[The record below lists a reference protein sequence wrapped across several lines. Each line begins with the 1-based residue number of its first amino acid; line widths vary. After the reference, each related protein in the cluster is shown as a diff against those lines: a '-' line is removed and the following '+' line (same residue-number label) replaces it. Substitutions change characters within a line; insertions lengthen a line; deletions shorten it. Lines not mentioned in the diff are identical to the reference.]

1 MGTYSRK
8 DFLRLSGL
16 ASASLL
22 LPNFLKAAADADVQR
37 KLLAGNTNG
46 RILVVIQLSGGN
58 DGLNTL
64 VPFGDDL
71 YHSNRPGIG
80 LKAND
85 IITIDKH
92 FAFNGVMKGLADL
105 HSAGH
110 LAMLNSVGYPNP
122 NRSHFRSTDIWQ
134 SASGAD
140 ENWSTGWIGR
150 YLDSCCMGQPQKPHL
165 ALEVDEVLSMALKG
179 NINSGIAAGNP
190 KRLFNLSNDKLVRK
204 VSAAYVPHDHGH
216 EHDEHNVEY
225 LHKTLASTIQ
235 SADYLHTHADG
246 FRSKRI
252 YPQHEFGR
260 QMKMIAEL
268 IRAESETVIYY
279 VSLPGFDTHVSQN
292 GQQNRLLK
300 VYSDAMKQFADDL
313 KEGGRWDDTVVLT
326 FSEFGRRVKQNAGK
340 GTDHG
345 TANVLFLAGGS
356 LNKKGILNEA
366 PDLKNLDNGD
376 LIYKVDFRE
385 VYATL
390 LEKWLK
396 TDAEKVLGGPFK
408 LWDFVG

>member
-22 LPNFLKAAADADVQR
+22 LPNFLKAAAEADIQR

-64 VPFGDDL
+64 VPYGDDL
-71 YHSNRPGIG
+71 YNSNRPAIG
-80 LKAND
+80 LSGKEL
-85 IITIDKH
+85 ITIDKH
-92 FAFNGVMKGLADL
+92 FAFNGAMKGLADL

-140 ENWSTGWIGR
+140 VNLSTGWIGR
-150 YLDSCCMGQPQKPHL
+150 YLDSCCSGQTLKPHL

-179 NINSGIAAGNP
+179 EKASGIAAGNP
-190 KRLFNLSNDKLVRK
+190 KRLHSLSNDPLVRK
-204 VSAAYVPHDHGH
+204 TAAAYVPHNHGH

-225 LHKTLASTIQ
+225 LHKTLAETIQ
-235 SADYLHTHADG
+235 SADYLHNHAAG
-246 FRSKRI
+246 FKSKRI

-268 IRAESETVIYY
+268 VRSESETTIYY

-292 GQQNRLLK
+292 GQQNRLLG
-300 VYSDAMKQFADDL
+300 VYSDALKQFAEDL
-313 KEGGRWDDTVVLT
+313 KEGGRWDDTVVMT

-396 TDAEKVLGGPFK
+396 ADAATVLGEKFRV
-408 LWDFVG
+408 WDFV